1 MKLIANIIW
10 IIFGGLISALIWL
23 IAGLLFCITIIG
35 IPFGV
40 QCFKFAKLSLAPF
53 GKKVDV
59 AYMKHPIAN
68 TVWVIFFGWEMLLV
82 QLVCGLLC
90 CITIIG
96 IPVGIQ
102 AFKFSKL
109 SLAPFG
115 ATVRSAKRAKK

>member
-23 IAGLLFCITIIG
+23 VAGLLFCITIIG

-40 QCFKFAKLSLAPF
+40 QCFKFAKLAFAPF
-53 GKKVDV
+53 GTKVKLD
-59 AYMKHPIAN
+59 YMKHPIVN
-68 TVWVIFFGWEMLLV
+68 TVWLFFFGWEMFLV
-82 QLVCGLLC
+82 QLIAGLLC
-90 CITIIG
+90 CITIVG

-109 SLAPFG
+109 SIAPFG
-115 ATVRSAKRAKK
+115 AKVKK

>member
-23 IAGLLFCITIIG
+23 VAGLLFCITIVG

-40 QCFKFAKLSLAPF
+40 QCFKFAKLAFAPF
-53 GKKVDV
+53 GKKVKVD
-59 AYMKHPIAN
+59 YMKHPIVN
-68 TVWVIFFGWEMLLV
+68 TVWLLFFGWEMLLV
-82 QLVCGLLC
+82 QLIAGLLC
-90 CITIIG
+90 CITVVG

-109 SLAPFG
+109 SFAPFG
-115 ATVRSAKRAKK
+115 ANIASKAKK